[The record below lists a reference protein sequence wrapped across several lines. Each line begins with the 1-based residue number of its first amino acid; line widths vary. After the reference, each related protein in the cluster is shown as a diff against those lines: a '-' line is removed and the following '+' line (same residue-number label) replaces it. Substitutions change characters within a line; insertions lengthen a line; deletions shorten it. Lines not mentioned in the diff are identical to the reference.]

1 MFSNSDLMNDRTN
14 GREFNPDLIMTS
26 KPSRNKY
33 GLLSNGTYE
42 TSIDIKT
49 TKEYLEPSL
58 FRKAVEFSS
67 GMMILDGGL
76 KLANAI
82 YSQRRLLA
90 NLGLEI
96 DPLSNIKLVYNIDGE
111 IVAAIAYTSSHMGQ
125 IKKIR
130 FIDIDPDAINFK
142 KAMCYLCQHF
152 DNDPNY
158 PLKFYNSSE
167 IDIERNRIRSRILHL

>member
-14 GREFNPDLIMTS
+14 GREFNPDLVMTS

-33 GLLSNGTYE
+33 GLLSNGQYE
-42 TSIDIKT
+42 KSVDIKT
-49 TKEYLEPSL
+49 TKEYTEPSP
-58 FRKAVEFSS
+58 FRKNTEFIS

-76 KLANAI
+76 KLADAI
-82 YSQRRLLA
+82 YSQRRLLSDS
-90 NLGLEI
+90 GLQI
-96 DPLSNIKLVYNIDGE
+96 DPKSNIKLIYNEFGE
-111 IVAAIAYTSSHMGQ
+111 IVAAIAYNSCHMGQ

-130 FIDIDPDAINFK
+130 YIDIDPDAVNFK
-142 KAMCYLCQHF
+142 RAMCYLCQHF
-152 DNDPNY
+152 DNDPNH

>member
-14 GREFNPDLIMTS
+14 GREFNPDLVMTS

-33 GLLSNGTYE
+33 GLLSNGQYE
-42 TSIDIKT
+42 KSVDIKT
-49 TKEYLEPSL
+49 TKEYTEPSP
-58 FRKAVEFSS
+58 FTKNTEFIS

-76 KLANAI
+76 RLANAI

-96 DPLSNIKLVYNIDGE
+96 DPRSNIKLIYNEFGE
-111 IVAAIAYTSSHMGQ
+111 IVGAIAYNSSNMGQ

-130 FIDIDPDAINFK
+130 YIDIDPDAVNFK
-142 KAMCYLCQHF
+142 RAMCYLCQHF